1 MFSDWFVNEYVGG
14 ETGLAHPSVHGFFFV
29 SFEHFLSTRMQLSL
43 IRSHGSLM
51 MVRTITGASMTAA
64 LGSASSA

>member
-29 SFEHFLSTRMQLSL
+29 SSERFLLTRMQVSL
-43 IRSHGSLM
+43 IRRDGSLM
-51 MVRTITGASMTAA
+51 VSGR
-64 LGSASSA
+64 LLVL

>member
-29 SFEHFLSTRMQLSL
+29 SFERFVSTRMQVSL
-43 IRSHGSLM
+43 IRSHGSLT
-51 MVRTITGASMTAA
+51 VPGR
-64 LGSASSA
+64 LLVLR